1 MTFRVLVTDGVDPE
15 GIDVLREVDSFIV
28 DETPTLPI
36 AELIERIGEYDAF
49 VGRSASK
56 LSADVLRAGKKLRVI
71 GRAGVGVDN
80 IALDVATELGIA
92 VINAPAGNTIAV
104 AELVFGVLISALR
117 HISRADQSMH
127 AGAWERDALMGTELR
142 GKTLGIVGVGRIGSE
157 VAKRAAAFEMTLIGY
172 DPYIGDEHFELLDIE
187 RMHSLDELL
196 VRSDVVTVHT
206 PLTDETRGMIG
217 APQLAA
223 MKRGAIVMNLARG
236 GIVDEDAVAAACRS
250 GQLTG
255 AALDAFSK
263 EPLTGDHR
271 FRDIP
276 NLLLTPHLGA
286 STVEAQRNV
295 AIDVCIAVRD
305 ALLHGELSRSINV
318 SGAGTNWRELQSAL
332 VLARRSAA
340 VAQAWLADRGA
351 RAIKSI
357 SLRVGPEL
365 QNSGAA
371 LMAAAAAGALSGV
384 VERARLNLVNAR
396 SLAVARGIELAVLEA
411 GDAPHPRALEVRIC
425 ADKEEMRVG
434 GIASSGAPPRI
445 TRIGPFH
452 VDVAPRGTL
461 IVLTNRDVPGVIG
474 RVGTLLGDAGVNIAE
489 YHQARLQQGGDAL
502 AMISVDGDVGEL
514 SKKRLL
520 SLPDVTFAT
529 TVMFNDGM

>member
-1 MTFRVLVTDGVDPE
+1 VAHRVLVTDSVDPE
-15 GIDVLREVDSFIV
+15 GLAVLRAVESFDVEEI
-28 DETPTLPI
+28 PTLPT
-36 AELIERIGEYDAF
+36 AELIAQIGDYDAF
-49 VGRSASK
+49 VGRSASR
-56 LSADVLRAGKKLRVI
+56 LSADVLRAAKRLKVV

-80 IALDVATELGIA
+80 IALDVATEMGIA

-104 AELVFGVLISALR
+104 AELVFGVLIGLLR
-117 HISRADQSMH
+117 HVPRADQSMH
-127 AGAWERDALMGTELR
+127 AGAWEREALMGTELR

-157 VAKRAAAFEMTLIGY
+157 VARRADAFEMPLIGY
-172 DPYIGDEHFELLDIE
+172 DPYIGDEHFELLDIT
-187 RMHSLDELL
+187 RVASLEELL
-196 VRSDVVTVHT
+196 KRADIVTVHT

-217 APQLAA
+217 ATELAA
-223 MKRGAIVMNLARG
+223 MKRGAVVLNLARG
-236 GIVDEDAVAAACRS
+236 GIVDEEALAAACRS
-250 GQLTG
+250 GQIGG

-271 FRDIP
+271 FCDVP

-286 STVEAQRNV
+286 STIEAQRNV

-305 ALLHGELSRSINV
+305 ALLEGELSRSINV
-318 SGAGTNWRELQSAL
+318 AGAGTNWRELQSAL

-340 VAQAWLADRGA
+340 VARAWLADRGL
-351 RAIKSI
+351 RELKSI

-365 QNSGAA
+365 QHSAAA
-371 LMAAAAAGALSGV
+371 LMSAAAAGALSGV
-384 VERARLNLVNAR
+384 VEQARLNLVNAR
-396 SLAVARGIELAVLEA
+396 SLAVGRGIELAVLES
-411 GDAPHPRALEVRIC
+411 GDAPHPRALEVRVC

-434 GIASSGAPPRI
+434 GVAMNGAAPRI

-452 VDVAPRGTL
+452 VDISPRGTL

-529 TVMFNDGM
+529 TVTFNDGM